1 MERTVT
7 RLFDSYTEATQAA
20 EELERMGVPQN
31 RISLLANNSE
41 GHFKG
46 AEHRGDHDLDNSD
59 VGDGAAKGAVT
70 GGVLGG
76 GAGLAAGLGLLAIPG
91 VGPVVAGGWLAATAV
106 GAAIGAVGGGATGG
120 LIGALTDAGHTDDE
134 AQVYAEGVR
143 RGGALVSVKVDDV
156 AEASR
161 IEETFQRLQGVEA
174 TRRGEAYRET
184 GWSRFDDTAPEFS
197 RDDMA
202 RERGLYR

>member
-7 RLFDSYTEATQAA
+7 RLFDSYAEATRAA
-20 EELERMGVPQN
+20 EELERMGVPES

-46 AEHRGDHDLDNSD
+46 TEHRGDHDLDEA
-59 VGDGAAKGAVT
+59 GDGAATGAVA

-91 VGPVVAGGWLAATAV
+91 VGPVVGGGWLAATAI
-106 GAAIGAVGGGATGG
+106 GAAIGAVGGGAAGG
-120 LIGALTDAGHTDDE
+120 LIGVLTEAGHTDDE

-143 RGGALVSVKVDDV
+143 RGGALVSVKVEDQ

-161 IEETFQRLQGVEA
+161 IEETFQRLQGVDA
-174 TRRGEAYRET
+174 TSRGDAYRES
-184 GWSRFDDTAPEFS
+184 GWSRFDETAPEFS

-202 RERGLYR
+202 RERGMYR